1 MALRLCL
8 RCLLLPLLLGSLP
21 PSPGTSTICD
31 DTDAGHAESHPAETD
46 AKVLTEVVLGR
57 KDDRLGSVYVVPHGE
72 GERIQ
77 IPVVERGEVEEGWRD
92 VDDDPA

>member
-46 AKVLTEVVLGR
+46 AEILTEVVLGR
-57 KDDRLGSVYVVPHGE
+57 KDDRLGGVDVVPD
-72 GERIQ
+72 GEREGIQ
-77 IPVVERGEVEEGWRD
+77 IPVVEGGEIEEGW
-92 VDDDPA
+92 